1 MKYLNSHV
9 NLKDWTSFKYII
21 FSGTAKV
28 YYSIFHYGN
37 RQDVKRMERTKTMQ
51 QEAGDRKGDGKH
63 VTHILFLNYNLVCS
77 AMFFPSL
84 KQIQSIEITF

>member
-1 MKYLNSHV
+1 
-9 NLKDWTSFKYII
+9 
-21 FSGTAKV
+21 
-28 YYSIFHYGN
+28 
-37 RQDVKRMERTKTMQ
+37 MQ

-84 KQIQSIEITF
+84 KQIQSTETTFYHIDKYTTPIFP

>member
-1 MKYLNSHV
+1 
-9 NLKDWTSFKYII
+9 
-21 FSGTAKV
+21 
-28 YYSIFHYGN
+28 
-37 RQDVKRMERTKTMQ
+37 MQ

-77 AMFFPSL
+77 AMFFPFL